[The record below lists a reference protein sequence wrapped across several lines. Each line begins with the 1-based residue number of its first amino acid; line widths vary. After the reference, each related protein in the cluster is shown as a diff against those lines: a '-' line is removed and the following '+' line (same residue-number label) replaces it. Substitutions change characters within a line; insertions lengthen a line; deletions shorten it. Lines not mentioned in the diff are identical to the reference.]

1 MDHIGRWKLKA
12 INLPT
17 ENGTVTYTRDTV
29 PPEVADTFEEA
40 AQSMLEFTEDGK
52 LNVIMAVTD
61 ELREMAA
68 AEGVEIPEGAEYFPA
83 MTMTWELRDGK
94 VFYDTGAEGE
104 IMGEAIDP
112 FEELTFTE
120 DGCIL
125 YNYGMF
131 IYERM

>member
-12 INLPT
+12 INIPT

-29 PPEVADTFEEA
+29 PPEFADTFEEA
-40 AQSMLEFTEDGK
+40 AQSMLEFTEDGQV
-52 LNVIMAVTD
+52 NTIMAVTD

-83 MTMTWELRDGK
+83 MTTAWELRDGK